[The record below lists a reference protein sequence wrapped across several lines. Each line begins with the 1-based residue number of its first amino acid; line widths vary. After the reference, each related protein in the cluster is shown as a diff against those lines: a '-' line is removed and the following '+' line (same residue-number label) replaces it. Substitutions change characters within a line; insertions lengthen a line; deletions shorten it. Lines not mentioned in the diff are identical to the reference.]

1 MEFCPECGAMMLP
14 NKGVLKCNS
23 CGYSDE
29 SSNDKEYKVSAKRE
43 SGETVKILGEDVDV
57 GPVTNETCPEC
68 GNDKAT
74 YKLLQT
80 RSADE
85 APTRIF
91 TCTKCKHTWRA
102 YDWGFYMKD
111 SKEKEHRISNL
122 KDMINNIKEDSSS
135 SSFEEVE
142 EDSELIDYLNEEIV
156 DFEELEIDDEFIY
169 HPGNEDGSAINLEDR
184 PIDEEFIIKTPKD
197 EDTENINEPEIEE
210 SEDIISDV
218 SENFDMFINAK
229 IGETPVLAII
239 SSVLGVILILISI
252 FIFQSR
258 SDRVIDNV
266 VSGETNFI
274 FVVVLALGV
283 LFLAYGIYR
292 IFGLKNPLINITD
305 SINSIDT
312 SGDKKNAKDESNDM
326 IIPKSNIPLDKDS
339 YKIGEFDIQE
349 LKNKLKKPSISK
361 KPIPITEDI
370 DSIPPAKEKE
380 ESKKGLTAEEI
391 EDIEYE
397 QTKLDSETIDEIF
410 AEVEDIDEMPI
421 ISIDS
426 EEKK

>member
-1 MEFCPECGAMMLP
+1 
-14 NKGVLKCNS
+14 
-23 CGYSDE
+23 
-29 SSNDKEYKVSAKRE
+29 
-43 SGETVKILGEDVDV
+43 
-57 GPVTNETCPEC
+57 
-68 GNDKAT
+68 
-74 YKLLQT
+74 
-80 RSADE
+80 
-85 APTRIF
+85 
-91 TCTKCKHTWRA
+91 
-102 YDWGFYMKD
+102 MKD

>member
-1 MEFCPECGAMMLP
+1 
-14 NKGVLKCNS
+14 
-23 CGYSDE
+23 
-29 SSNDKEYKVSAKRE
+29 
-43 SGETVKILGEDVDV
+43 
-57 GPVTNETCPEC
+57 
-68 GNDKAT
+68 
-74 YKLLQT
+74 
-80 RSADE
+80 
-85 APTRIF
+85 
-91 TCTKCKHTWRA
+91 
-102 YDWGFYMKD
+102 MKD

-122 KDMINNIKEDSSS
+122 KDMINNIKEDSSNTI
-135 SSFEEVE
+135 EDVE
-142 EDSELIDYLNEEIV
+142 EDSELIDYLNEDRV
-156 DFEELEIDDEFIY
+156 DFEELEINDEFIY
-169 HPGNEDGSAINLEDR
+169 HPDEESDSAINLEDG
-184 PIDEEFIIKTPKD
+184 PIDEEFIIKTPKE
-197 EDTENINEPEIEE
+197 EDVENNDEPETEE
-210 SEDIISDV
+210 AEDIIGDMT
-218 SENFDMFINAK
+218 ENFDMLINAK
-229 IGETPVLAII
+229 IGKTPILAII

-283 LFLAYGIYR
+283 LLLIYGIYK
-292 IFGLKNPLINITD
+292 IFGLRNPLMGITD

-312 SGDKKNAKDESNDM
+312 NGDKKNAEEKSDEM

-339 YKIGEFDIQE
+339 YKIGEFDLQE
-349 LKNKLKKPSISK
+349 LKNKLKKPSTSK

-370 DSIPPAKEKE
+370 DNIPPAKEKE

-391 EDIEYE
+391 EEIEYE

-426 EEKK
+426 EEKKE